1 MVKIFLMILISIL
14 FSVKSYA
21 ASNNLF
27 FTTAQFM
34 TYCKSE
40 NLYEQGVCDG
50 YIISVSD
57 VLYTLDKK
65 AVKVCIPDNMS
76 IKSIRL
82 SVVNF
87 IIDNAQLMSIEA
99 NKVIGQFFV
108 NRFQCKNKIK

>member
-14 FSVKSYA
+14 FSVKSFA

-27 FTTAQFM
+27 FTTAQLM
-34 TYCKSE
+34 TYCKSN

-65 AVKVCIPDNMS
+65 AVQVCIPENTS

-82 SVVNF
+82 SVINF

-99 NKVIGQFFV
+99 NKTIGQFFV
-108 NRFQCKNKIK
+108 NAFQCKK

>member
-1 MVKIFLMILISIL
+1 MVKIFLIMLISI
-14 FSVKSYA
+14 FFANKSYA

-34 TYCKSE
+34 TYCKSD
-40 NLYEQGVCDG
+40 NIYEQGVCDG

-65 AVKVCIPDNMS
+65 TVQVCIPENTS

-82 SVVNF
+82 SVIDF
-87 IIDNAQLMSIEA
+87 IIDNAQLMSTEA
-99 NKVIGQFFV
+99 NKMIGQFFV
-108 NRFQCKNKIK
+108 NSFQCKK